1 LSPEPS
7 EDPNAVAQHR
17 TQRDLLDALRSLPAV
32 PFTFHLDPE
41 ARDRL
46 RVWSLDRDGNE
57 EPAPGFRDV
66 DLEALSLLVDP
77 EELPGIQR
85 ALAEARSAASSFD
98 IIVTTRG
105 TGDGRRWIRLQ
116 GQPGAAR
123 GDQPATWHGL
133 ARDVTSE
140 RRSAAF
146 ARTQRNLLERIAT
159 GTALPTVLDDV
170 CRLVEQ
176 RIEGSRASVL
186 LIDPLRR
193 TLRFGAAPT
202 IEVEYVKA
210 LEGLEIGP
218 DVGSCGTA
226 MYYGTPVVSPD
237 IGTDPKWAAY
247 RKLAETYRLG
257 ACWSVPFFG
266 ADGKVAGA
274 LSAYF
279 EQPRHPTSG
288 ELEVVKTAAHV
299 AGIASQRTAMLE
311 ALHLTEEQLRQAQK
325 MEAVG
330 QLSGGVAHDFNN
342 ILTVIRGSAS
352 MLVDSLPEGSE
363 ERSDAELIVEAT
375 ARAETLTRQ
384 LLTFGRRQ
392 AWQPS
397 AVSVNEIIRRNDGII
412 HRLLGERVDVRLA
425 LEADLPPVWVDEA
438 QLEQVLMNLA
448 VNARDAMA
456 EGGRLDIVTGL
467 YEVEDETADLGAPAG
482 ASFVRLEVRDSGV
495 GMDQSTLARAFEPF
509 FSTKPRESSSGL
521 GLSVAYGIVER
532 AGGKISVTSQPGGG
546 TTVRI
551 DLPAS
556 AEAPVVQP
564 RAAGS
569 LPHASLAR
577 DRAVLLVEDEPMVRS
592 LAARTL
598 RSRGYEVVEAEDGQA
613 GLQALESRAGGV
625 DIVVSD
631 VVMPRMTGTE
641 LAQTIADRWPNVPV
655 LLMTG
660 YADDMSLLGQR
671 GPEAPPLLSKPF
683 TPSQLAREVQRA
695 LGD

>member
-1 LSPEPS
+1 MSPGPS
-7 EDPNAVAQHR
+7 EQPDEVAPR
-17 TQRDLLDALRSLPAV
+17 TNRDLLDALASRPAV
-32 PFTFHLDPE
+32 PFTYVREPGGH
-41 ARDRL
+41 DRL
-46 RVWSLDRDGNE
+46 RVWSVE
-57 EPAPGFRDV
+57 RDV
-66 DLEALSLLVDP
+66 DGEAAPVLRDANLRALRELVVP
-77 EELPGIQR
+77 EDLPRVRG
-85 ALAEARSAASSFD
+85 ALAEARSNAASFD
-98 IIVTTRG
+98 VTAAIRAP
-105 TGDGRRWIRLQ
+105 GDVRLWVRLQ
-116 GQPGAAR
+116 GQPGPAR
-123 GDQPATWHGL
+123 EDGAVTWNGL

-140 RRSAAF
+140 QRSAAF

-176 RIEGSRASVL
+176 RIEGCRSSIL
-186 LIDPLRR
+186 LIDPVRR
-193 TLRFGAAPT
+193 TLRFGATPT
-202 IEVEYVKA
+202 LDVQYVKA

-218 DVGSCGTA
+218 DTGSCGTA
-226 MYYGTPVVSPD
+226 MYYGTPVISPD
-237 IGTDPKWAAY
+237 IGSDPKWAPY
-247 RKLAETYRLG
+247 RKLAESYGLA

-266 ADGKVAGA
+266 ADGKVAGS

-279 EQPRHPTSG
+279 EQPRHPDPS

-342 ILTVIRGSAS
+342 ILTVIRGSAT
-352 MLVDSLPEGSE
+352 MLVDSLSEGSE

-375 ARAETLTRQ
+375 RRAEELTRQ

-392 AWQPS
+392 AWRPS
-397 AVSVNEIIRRNDGII
+397 AVSVNEVIRRNDGII
-412 HRLLGERVDVRLA
+412 QRLLGERVDVRLA

-448 VNARDAMA
+448 VNARDAMTD
-456 EGGRLDIVTGL
+456 GGRLDIVTGL
-467 YEVEDETADLGAPAG
+467 YKVEDETADLGAPAG
-482 ASFVRLEVRDSGV
+482 AGFVRLEIRDTGV
-495 GMDQSTLARAFEPF
+495 GMDESTLARAFEPF
-509 FSTKPRESSSGL
+509 FSTKPRERSSGL

-532 AGGKISVTSQPGGG
+532 AGGKISVTSRSDHG
-546 TTVRI
+546 TTARV

-577 DRAVLLVEDEPMVRS
+577 GRTVLLVEDEPMVRS

-613 GLQALESRAGGV
+613 GLHALESRDGGFDV
-625 DIVVSD
+625 VVSD
-631 VVMPRMTGTE
+631 IVMPRMTGTE
-641 LAQTIADRWPNVPV
+641 LAQTIAKRWPHLPV

-671 GPEAPPLLSKPF
+671 APGAPPLLSKPF